1 MADEKKILIVDDSA
15 LIRRLLGTAI
25 GEDAGLQVAYAAPN
39 AELAL
44 KYLAANTVDLVLLD
58 VEMPDMDGIEAVT
71 RIRRSW
77 PALPV
82 LMCSSLTERGADVT
96 IRALQRG
103 ASDYI
108 AKPSASFPLPE
119 FKQTLLQKIHDLLPT
134 RSAEP
139 ERLLVAPRPTTSKVT
154 LRSAA
159 RPVTALAIG
168 CSTGGP
174 NALGLLFSALRRPLG
189 VPLFIVQH
197 MPKLFTR
204 LLAERLASESGLRVK
219 EGEHDETVDAET
231 VYLAPGGL
239 HMTVARQGVHVRI
252 QLNEDPPEQ
261 SCRPAVDVLFRG
273 LARVYGDGVVAAV
286 LTGMG
291 RDGTDGARHL
301 HEAGSR
307 VLVQDAASCVVASMP
322 SSVAD
327 AGWADSVLTVPEIA
341 DAFLRFSGAGSG
353 IGALLGGFGAMR

>member
-1 MADEKKILIVDDSA
+1 MVDEKKILIVDDSA

-168 CSTGGP
+168 CSTGRP
-174 NALGLLFSALRRPLG
+174 NAL
-189 VPLFIVQH
+189 
-197 MPKLFTR
+197 
-204 LLAERLASESGLRVK
+204 
-219 EGEHDETVDAET
+219 
-231 VYLAPGGL
+231 
-239 HMTVARQGVHVRI
+239 
-252 QLNEDPPEQ
+252 
-261 SCRPAVDVLFRG
+261 
-273 LARVYGDGVVAAV
+273 
-286 LTGMG
+286 
-291 RDGTDGARHL
+291 
-301 HEAGSR
+301 
-307 VLVQDAASCVVASMP
+307 
-322 SSVAD
+322 
-327 AGWADSVLTVPEIA
+327 
-341 DAFLRFSGAGSG
+341 
-353 IGALLGGFGAMR
+353 

>member
-1 MADEKKILIVDDSA
+1 MDDKKILIVDDSA

-25 GEDAGLQVAYAAPN
+25 GEDGGLQVAYAAPN

-44 KYLAANTVDLVLLD
+44 KYLRGNPVDLVLLD
-58 VEMPDMDGIEAVT
+58 VEMPDIDGIEAVT
-71 RIRRSW
+71 RIRKSW
-77 PALPV
+77 PSLPV
-82 LMCSSLTERGADVT
+82 LMCSSLTERGAEVT

-119 FKQTLLQKIHDLLPT
+119 FKQALLEKIRNLLP
-134 RSAEP
+134 SATSAPARIISSPRMSSP
-139 ERLLVAPRPTTSKVT
+139 ET
-154 LRSAA
+154 
-159 RPVTALAIG
+159 RPVAALGIG

-174 NALGLLFSALRRPLG
+174 NALGLLFASLRRPLG

-219 EGEHDETVDAET
+219 EGEHDESVDPDT
-231 VYLAPGGL
+231 VYLAPGGV
-239 HMTVARQGVHVRI
+239 HMTVVRQGVQVRI
-252 QLNEDPPEQ
+252 RLNEDPPEH

-273 LARVYGDGVVAAV
+273 LARVYGDRVVAAV

-291 RDGTDGARHL
+291 RDGTEGAHAL
-301 HEAGSR
+301 HDAGSR
-307 VLVQDAASCVVASMP
+307 ILVQDAASCVVSSMP
-322 SSVAD
+322 CSVAQ
-327 AGWADSVLTVPEIA
+327 AGWADAVSTVPEIA
-341 DAFLRFSGAGSG
+341 DAFLRLSSAGSSVNR
-353 IGALLGGFGAMR
+353 LVGGFGALR